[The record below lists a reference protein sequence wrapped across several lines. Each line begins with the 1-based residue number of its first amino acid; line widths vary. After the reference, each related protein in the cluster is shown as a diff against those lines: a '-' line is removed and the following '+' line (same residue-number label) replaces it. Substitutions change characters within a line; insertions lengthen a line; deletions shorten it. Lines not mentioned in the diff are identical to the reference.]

1 MQFLLNTYIYFILR
15 NMLIKNNDLKIA
27 DFGISKFLT
36 STLTK
41 SESGSTAYQAPE
53 ILNHKG
59 SDFKSDVW

>member
-27 DFGISKFLT
+27 DFGMSSFLT
-36 STLTK
+36 ATLTK
-41 SESGSTAYQAPE
+41 CEAGTPAYQSPE
-53 ILNHKG
+53 IWKHQG

>member
-1 MQFLLNTYIYFILR
+1 
-15 NMLIKNNDLKIA
+15 MLIKNNDLKIA

-41 SESGSTAYQAPE
+41 SDLGSSAYQAPE